1 MIDLVLVGD
10 GWPFQQGNLLCVHI
24 FIESDAIVHVES
36 GSFSDVRNDNYCLL
50 STAHVRAASLHVA
63 LNSIFQFFLLHV
75 LLGFGLALMREEDD
89 GCHLSP
95 VVLPLRFKISPNKNK
110 VAGIQHKHLAKETH
124 TLIPELIVMTCLMVM
139 AQQIV
144 VVLRI
149 VCCVVYL

>member
-1 MIDLVLVGD
+1 MIRVRVRVG
-10 GWPFQQGNLLCVHI
+10 
-24 FIESDAIVHVES
+24 
-36 GSFSDVRNDNYCLL
+36 
-50 STAHVRAASLHVA
+50 
-63 LNSIFQFFLLHV
+63 
-75 LLGFGLALMREEDD
+75 LGFGLALMCEEDD